1 MERKMSHA
9 TALELLKQARDIIG
23 KIETIDTEETLN
35 IDIDG
40 FIAAHSGIAGL
51 ESAIRD
57 ASWHEEGRALV
68 CYRQRNNETYQGRVY
83 RCIGGGYGACATLPN
98 GHRVESDG
106 VSLQS
111 QSDAQDWVQREFDR
125 MGVR

>member
-1 MERKMSHA
+1 MTHA
-9 TALELLKQARDIIG
+9 TALKLLKQARDIIG
-23 KIETIDTEETLN
+23 QIETLDTEESLY
-35 IDIDG
+35 IDIEG

-57 ASWHEEGRALV
+57 ASWHEEGRAVV

-83 RCIGGGYGACATLPN
+83 SCFDGGYRAFVVLPN
-98 GHRVESDG
+98 GHRIESDN

-111 QSDAQDWVQREFDR
+111 RSNAQDWAQREFDR
-125 MGVR
+125 LGVR